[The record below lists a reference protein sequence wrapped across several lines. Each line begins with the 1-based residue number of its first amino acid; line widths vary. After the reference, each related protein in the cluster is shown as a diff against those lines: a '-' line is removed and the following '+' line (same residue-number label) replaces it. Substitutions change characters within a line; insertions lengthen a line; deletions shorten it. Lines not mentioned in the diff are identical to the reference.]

1 MVNVLF
7 LPELR
12 EMLKTD
18 DLQEMREFC
27 TALNPARTA
36 EFMEGLNHDEAW
48 QILRATDNVRR
59 AEIFQHFSLDRQL
72 DLLATQDV
80 GEMARLL
87 AEMYADDRVDLLQ
100 EREADRVEELLGMLS
115 KEERRETQ
123 RLTQYAD
130 GTAGSLM
137 TTEMAKLSEELT
149 VREALDELS
158 HLGDDLETIYYVYVV
173 NEDQQLRGVVSG
185 RQLISSLRK
194 GDTKLG
200 ELMQSDVL
208 TVSVDEHQEAVA
220 QKVER
225 LDLLAIPVIDD
236 SRRLVGII
244 THDDIIDVVRE
255 ELTEDA
261 QRFGGVTPLREEYL
275 KISLLLLS
283 WKRGIWL
290 TVLFLGA
297 LLTAFALKRY
307 EDALDDFV
315 WVVLFL
321 PLIVSTGGNSG
332 NQAAS
337 LVITALVGGELS
349 VKDWLKVVYREFI
362 VGIILGSILA
372 VIGIFIARIF
382 APSWQEAVVVP
393 ITLVLVVMMGCMA
406 GSLLPLFFRRLGL
419 DPALMANPFIAGIMD
434 ITGIVIYMNVALLV
448 ISR

>member
-12 EMLKTD
+12 EMLKAD

-59 AEIFQHFSLDRQL
+59 ADIFQHFSLDRQL
-72 DLLATQDV
+72 ELLATQDV

-100 EREADRVEELLGMLS
+100 ELEADRVEELLGMLS

-158 HLGDDLETIYYVYVV
+158 HLGGDLETIYYVYVV
-173 NEDQQLRGVVSG
+173 NADQQLRGVVSG

-236 SRRLVGII
+236 SRRLIGII

-283 WKRGIWL
+283 WKRGMWL

-337 LVITALVGGELS
+337 LVITALVGGELA
-349 VKDWLKVVYREFI
+349 VKDWLKVVYRELI

-372 VIGIFIARIF
+372 AIGIFIARIF

-448 ISR
+448 IGR